1 MHLSD
6 EIRRTLQYK
15 DVLAL
20 FEKETRSPL
29 GSFALS
35 RMRPAD
41 TFIEL
46 KARQDLL
53 HSYRSHRD
61 SKGEL
66 PWQQGIQCV
75 DELLASAKHTSFL
88 TGEEFIR
95 IRGLLH
101 LSTRLRDVLQS
112 ELTTHEAFGMLLK
125 RLRDFSPEYE
135 ALGVFDEY
143 GTLYD
148 HASPELH
155 AIREELETIGR
166 SVRRT
171 GQDLISD
178 SKVSSMLQ
186 DRVLSVRLGRYVV
199 LVRQDCISRFPGTI
213 LDRSSSGNSVY
224 MEPRSLNALN
234 NRLVM
239 RQRDEKEEEQRIL
252 RRLTAYI
259 LSRERAI
266 LEAQEVLGMVDVL
279 HAAANRMDRG
289 GWILPLLEDRARFS
303 LYDARHPLLGDR
315 AVPSSIICGEGFR
328 VLVITGPNTGGKT
341 VVLKTAGI
349 CLALAWCGLPIAASE
364 NSVVG
369 TISSIFADIGDEQS
383 IEQNLS
389 TFSAHLAHVVRI
401 LRDADASSLVLL
413 DELGAG
419 TDPQEGA
426 ALGVAILDALRKKR
440 SLVLASTHHNPIKQ
454 YALTTSGVESASM
467 EFDADTLSPTFR
479 LLMGIP
485 GKSNAIL
492 IAERLGLPPDVIE
505 RARHVLREREIPVE
519 DLISELQERRVLLDR
534 EKKEFLLDRK
544 QLEETKRTYEDRVAS
559 LEFEKNKILEKAD
572 RDAAGILAAA
582 ETASRTMIRELEGVA
597 KSAAHRKLHEKK
609 EETGLLIRDIE
620 DREKKR
626 TLSRKMT
633 KTEGLPLAPGVPVEV
648 IGTGVVG
655 ILLRVDGKKAFVEAG
670 AMTVEVPSESVVPS
684 KKGPKA
690 REVHGEVYLERP
702 EHVSSSIMV
711 RGMNVQ
717 EALPLVE
724 RYLDQAMRCGYSSVT
739 VIHGR
744 GEGILRREVHA
755 LCSRLKYVQEY
766 RLGDGSEGGYGV
778 TIVTFKR

>member
-6 EIRRTLQYK
+6 EIRRTLQC
-15 DVLAL
+15 DEILRI

-29 GSFALS
+29 GSFVLS
-35 RMRPAD
+35 RLKTAE
-41 TFIEL
+41 TFAEL
-46 KARQDLL
+46 KGRQDLL
-53 HSYRSHRD
+53 RDYRSYRD
-61 SKGEL
+61 SKGDL
-66 PWQQGIQCV
+66 PWKNGVQRI
-75 DELLASAKHTSFL
+75 DELLESAKHTSFL
-88 TGEEFIR
+88 TGEELIR
-95 IRGLLH
+95 IRTLILLANQ
-101 LSTRLRDVLQS
+101 LRDALQAEVATRES
-112 ELTTHEAFGMLLK
+112 FGILSK

-148 HASPELH
+148 HASPELRS
-155 AIREELETIGR
+155 IREELDSISR
-166 SVRRT
+166 SIRRA

-178 SKVSSMLQ
+178 PKTASMLQ
-186 DRVLSVRLGRYVV
+186 DRVLSVRLGRFVV

-239 RQRDEKEEEQRIL
+239 RQRDETEEEQRIL
-252 RRLTAYI
+252 RKLTGYI
-259 LSRERAI
+259 LSRERA
-266 LEAQEVLGMVDVL
+266 LLDSQEVLGTVDIL

-289 GWILPLLEDRARFS
+289 GWILPILDERPRFS
-303 LYDARHPLLGDR
+303 LYEARHPLLGER
-315 AVPSSIICGEGFR
+315 AVSSTIICGEGFR
-328 VLVITGPNTGGKT
+328 ILVITGPNTGGKT
-341 VVLKTAGI
+341 VVLKNAGVNI
-349 CLALAWCGLPIAASE
+349 FLAWCGMPIAAAE

-369 TISSIFADIGDEQS
+369 VVSSIFADIGDEQS

-389 TFSAHLAHVVRI
+389 TFSAQLAHVVRI
-401 LRDADASSLVLL
+401 LRDADGASLVLL

-467 EFDADTLSPTFR
+467 EFDSETLSPTFR

-492 IAERLGLPPDVIE
+492 IAERLGLPSDVIE

-519 DLISELQERRVLLDR
+519 ELISELQERRVLLDR
-534 EKKEFLLDRK
+534 EKREFLSEKRRLDDLK
-544 QLEETKRTYEDRVAS
+544 KTYNDRMAS
-559 LEFEKNKILEKAD
+559 IEFEKNRILEKAD
-572 RDAAGILAAA
+572 RDAAGIIESA
-582 ETASRTMIRELEGVA
+582 ESASRTMIRELEGAA
-597 KSAAHRKLHEKK
+597 KSAAHRKLHEQK
-609 EETGLLIRDIE
+609 EETGRLIRSIE
-620 DREKKR
+620 DRDRKR
-626 TLSRKMT
+626 VLSRRKAEPEE
-633 KTEGLPLAPGVPVEV
+633 KPLAPGAAVEILGNGIV
-648 IGTGVVG
+648 GV
-655 ILLRVDGKKAFVEAG
+655 LLRIDGKKAFVEAG
-670 AMTVEVPSESVVPS
+670 AMTVEVPLDSLVPS
-684 KKGPKA
+684 KKGPKT
-690 REVHGEVYLERP
+690 RDTRGDVHLERP
-702 EHVSSSIMV
+702 EHVSSSVMV

-724 RYLDQAMRCGYSSVT
+724 RYLDQAMRYGYSSVT

-766 RLGDGSEGGYGV
+766 RLGDASEGGYGV
-778 TIVTFKR
+778 TIVFFRN